1 MARYFTREGVKESV
15 EVINADRAHL
25 EAAKLLT
32 GKVALRVLDTP
43 DKKDLVVTYTFDKGR
58 CTDWVFEEE
67 PAPSKLRTR
76 PFKPMKDGIAR
87 VTAKYQTFVKLDR
100 GEIEPPDALK
110 SPDYAIE
117 GSMLMIM
124 PLMQAITSW
133 NQTVR
138 RIKKE
143 Y

>member
-1 MARYFTREGVKESV
+1 MARYFTREAVRESV
-15 EVINADRAHL
+15 EILNVDRAHL

-32 GKVALRVLDTP
+32 GKIALRVFDAP
-43 DKKDLVVTYTFDKGR
+43 DGKDLIVTYVFEKGR
-58 CTDWVFEEE
+58 CTDWVYEEE
-67 PAPSKLRTR
+67 TAPSKLRTR
-76 PFKPMKDGIAR
+76 AFKPMKDGIAR
-87 VTAKYQTFVKLDR
+87 VTAKYQTFVKLDK
-100 GEIEPPDALK
+100 GEMAPADAVR

-133 NQTVR
+133 NETVR